1 MFYNDLNTIIF
12 KRSKQMNNILILYS
26 TTDGHTLTISKTIA
40 NYLKTNSN
48 ISITPLINCTKDDLI
63 NNDVII
69 IGASIR
75 YGKHNPKVKDF
86 IDNNL
91 EILNDKHNA
100 FFTVNVVARKSTKNT
115 PQTNPYLI
123 KFLNSIFWK
132 PDIVD
137 VFAGRL
143 DYPSLNFWDR
153 QIIRLIMYITKGPTD
168 LKKTYEFTDWKRV
181 EEFALKILN
190 LIE

>member
-1 MFYNDLNTIIF
+1 M
-12 KRSKQMNNILILYS
+12 SNILILYS
-26 TTDGHTLTISKTIA
+26 TTDGHTLTICKRIE
-40 NYLKTNSN
+40 NYLNQKSKVSLIPLTECTKKDLDNSN
-48 ISITPLINCTKDDLI
+48 T
-63 NNDVII
+63 II

-75 YGKHNPKVKDF
+75 YGKHNPKVKEF

-91 EILNDKHNA
+91 EILNNKHNA

-143 DYPSLNFWDR
+143 DYPSLNFWDK

-190 LIE
+190 LIK

>member
-1 MFYNDLNTIIF
+1 
-12 KRSKQMNNILILYS
+12 MNNILIIYS
-26 TTDGHTLTISKTIA
+26 TTDGHTLTISKTIE

-48 ISITPLINCTKDDLI
+48 ILVTPLINCKKDDLK

-75 YGKHNPKVKDF
+75 YGKHNPKVKEF

-91 EILNDKHNA
+91 EILNDKYNA

-190 LIE
+190 LIK

>member
-12 KRSKQMNNILILYS
+12 KRSKQMNNILIIYS

-48 ISITPLINCTKDDLI
+48 ILVTPLINCKKDDLK

-75 YGKHNPKVKDF
+75 YGKHNPKVKEF
-86 IDNNL
+86 IKNNL
-91 EILNDKHNA
+91 MILETKKSA
-100 FFTVNVVARKSTKNT
+100 FFTVNVVARKENKNQ
-115 PQTNPYLI
+115 PETNPYLI
-123 KFLNSIFWK
+123 KFLKSITWK

-143 DYPSLNFWDR
+143 DYPSLNFWDK
-153 QIIRLIMYITKGPTD
+153 QIIRLIMYITKGPID
-168 LKKTYEFTDWKRV
+168 LKKLMNLRIGTE
-181 EEFALKILN
+181 LKVL
-190 LIE
+190 LKK

>member
-1 MFYNDLNTIIF
+1 MFYNDLNIIFF
-12 KRSKQMNNILILYS
+12 KRSKQMNNILIIYS

-48 ISITPLINCTKDDLI
+48 ISITPLINCTRDDLI

-75 YGKHNPKVKDF
+75 YGKHNPKVKEF

-190 LIE
+190 LIK

>member
-12 KRSKQMNNILILYS
+12 KRSKQMNNILIIYS

-48 ISITPLINCTKDDLI
+48 ILITPLINCKKDDLK
-63 NNDVII
+63 NNDLII

-75 YGKHNPKVKDF
+75 YGKHNPKVKEF
-86 IDNNL
+86 IKNNL
-91 EILNDKHNA
+91 MILETKKSA
-100 FFTVNVVARKSTKNT
+100 FFSVNVVARKENKNQ
-115 PQTNPYLI
+115 PETNPYLI
-123 KFLNSIFWK
+123 KFLKSITWK

-143 DYPSLNFWDR
+143 DYPALNFWDK
-153 QIIRLIMYITKGPTD
+153 QIIRLIMYITKGPID
-168 LKKTYEFTDWKRV
+168 LKKTYEFTDWNRV
-181 EEFALKILN
+181 ESFAQKIIN
-190 LIE
+190 FSK

>member
-12 KRSKQMNNILILYS
+12 KRSKQMNNILIIYS

-48 ISITPLINCTKDDLI
+48 ILVTPLINCKKDDLK

-75 YGKHNPKVKDF
+75 YGKHNPKVKEF
-86 IDNNL
+86 IKNNL
-91 EILNDKHNA
+91 MILETKKSA
-100 FFTVNVVARKSTKNT
+100 FFTVNVVARKENKNQ
-115 PQTNPYLI
+115 PETNPYLI
-123 KFLNSIFWK
+123 KFLKSITWK

-143 DYPSLNFWDR
+143 DYPSLNFWDK
-153 QIIRLIMYITKGPTD
+153 QIIRLIMYITKGPID
-168 LKKTYEFTDWKRV
+168 LKKTYEFTDWNRV
-181 EEFALKILN
+181 ESFAKKIIN
-190 LIE
+190 LSK

>member
-12 KRSKQMNNILILYS
+12 KRSKQMNNILIIYS

-48 ISITPLINCTKDDLI
+48 ILVTPLINCKKDDLK

-75 YGKHNPKVKDF
+75 YGKHNPKVKEF
-86 IDNNL
+86 IKNNL
-91 EILNDKHNA
+91 MILETKKSA
-100 FFTVNVVARKSTKNT
+100 FFTVNVVARKENKNQ
-115 PQTNPYLI
+115 PETNPYLI
-123 KFLNSIFWK
+123 KFLKSITWK

-143 DYPSLNFWDR
+143 DYPSLNFWDK
-153 QIIRLIMYITKGPTD
+153 QIIRLIMYITKGPID
-168 LKKTYEFTDWKRV
+168 LKKTYEFTDWNRV
-181 EEFALKILN
+181 ESFAQKIKN
-190 LIE
+190 LSK

>member
-12 KRSKQMNNILILYS
+12 KRSKQMNNILIIYS

-48 ISITPLINCTKDDLI
+48 ILVTPLINCKKDDLK

-75 YGKHNPKVKDF
+75 YGKHNPKVKEF

-91 EILNDKHNA
+91 EILNNKHNA

-181 EEFALKILN
+181 EEFALKIFN
-190 LIE
+190 LIK

>member
-1 MFYNDLNTIIF
+1 MKKTLII
-12 KRSKQMNNILILYS
+12 YS
-26 TTDGHTLTISKTIA
+26 TTDGQTKRICDRIIEFSNKKLEVTLCKIENA
-40 NYLKTNSN
+40 FEVDLAQY
-48 ISITPLINCTKDDLI
+48 TKI
-63 NNDVII
+63 V

-75 YGKHNPKVKDF
+75 YGKHNPKVREF
-86 IDNNL
+86 IENNL
-91 EILNDKHNA
+91 EIISDKHNA

-143 DYPSLNFWDR
+143 DYPSLNFWDK

-181 EEFALKILN
+181 EEFSLKIIN
-190 LIE
+190 LIK

>member
-12 KRSKQMNNILILYS
+12 KRSKQMNNILIIYS

-48 ISITPLINCTKDDLI
+48 ILVTPLINCKKDDLK

-75 YGKHNPKVKDF
+75 YGKHNPKVKEF
-86 IDNNL
+86 IKNNL
-91 EILNDKHNA
+91 MILETKKSA
-100 FFTVNVVARKSTKNT
+100 FFTVNVVARKENKNQ
-115 PQTNPYLI
+115 PETNPYLI
-123 KFLNSIFWK
+123 KFLKSITWK

-143 DYPSLNFWDR
+143 DYPSLNFWDK
-153 QIIRLIMYITKGPTD
+153 QIIRLIMYITKGPID
-168 LKKTYEFTDWKRV
+168 LKKTYEFTDWNRV
-181 EEFALKILN
+181 ESFARKILN
-190 LIE
+190 SSK

>member
-12 KRSKQMNNILILYS
+12 KRSKQMNNILIIYS

-48 ISITPLINCTKDDLI
+48 ILVTPLINCKKDDLK

-75 YGKHNPKVKDF
+75 YGKHNPKVKEF

-181 EEFALKILN
+181 EEFALKIVK
-190 LIE
+190 LIK

>member
-12 KRSKQMNNILILYS
+12 KRSKQMNNILIIYS

-48 ISITPLINCTKDDLI
+48 ILVTPLINCKKDDLK

-75 YGKHNPKVKDF
+75 YGKHNPKVKEF
-86 IDNNL
+86 IKNNL
-91 EILNDKHNA
+91 MILETKKSA
-100 FFTVNVVARKSTKNT
+100 FFTVNVVARKENKNQ
-115 PQTNPYLI
+115 PETNPYLI
-123 KFLNSIFWK
+123 KFLKSITWK

-143 DYPSLNFWDR
+143 DYPALNFWDK
-153 QIIRLIMYITKGPTD
+153 QIIRLIMYITKGPID
-168 LKKTYEFTDWKRV
+168 LKKTYEFTDWNRV
-181 EEFALKILN
+181 ESFAQKIIN
-190 LIE
+190 LSK

>member
-12 KRSKQMNNILILYS
+12 KRSKQMNNILIIYS

-48 ISITPLINCTKDDLI
+48 ILVTPLINCKKDDLK

-75 YGKHNPKVKDF
+75 YGKHNPKVKEF
-86 IDNNL
+86 IKNNL
-91 EILNDKHNA
+91 MILETKKNA
-100 FFTVNVVARKSTKNT
+100 FFTVNVVARKENKNK
-115 PQTNPYLI
+115 PETNPYLI
-123 KFLNSIFWK
+123 KFLKSITWK

-143 DYPSLNFWDR
+143 DYPSLNFWDK
-153 QIIRLIMYITKGPTD
+153 QIIRLIMYITKGPID
-168 LKKTYEFTDWKRV
+168 LKKTYEFTDWNRV
-181 EEFALKILN
+181 ESFAQKIIN
-190 LIE
+190 LSK

>member
-1 MFYNDLNTIIF
+1 
-12 KRSKQMNNILILYS
+12 MNNILIIYS

-48 ISITPLINCTKDDLI
+48 ILITPLINCKKDDLK
-63 NNDVII
+63 NNDLII

-75 YGKHNPKVKDF
+75 YGKHNPKVKEF

-181 EEFALKILN
+181 EEFALKIFN
-190 LIE
+190 LIK

>member
-12 KRSKQMNNILILYS
+12 KRSKQMNNILIIYS

-48 ISITPLINCTKDDLI
+48 ILVTPLINCTKDDLK

-75 YGKHNPKVKDF
+75 YGKHNPKVKEF

-181 EEFALKILN
+181 EEFAFKILN
-190 LIE
+190 LIK

>member
-12 KRSKQMNNILILYS
+12 KRSKQMNNILIIYS

-48 ISITPLINCTKDDLI
+48 ILVTPLINCKKDDLK

-75 YGKHNPKVKDF
+75 YGKHNPKVKEF

-181 EEFALKILN
+181 EKFALKIFN
-190 LIE
+190 LIK

>member
-12 KRSKQMNNILILYS
+12 KRSKQMKNILIIYS

-48 ISITPLINCTKDDLI
+48 ILVTPLINCKKDDLK

-75 YGKHNPKVKDF
+75 YGKHNPKVKEF
-86 IDNNL
+86 IKNNL
-91 EILNDKHNA
+91 MILETKKSA
-100 FFTVNVVARKSTKNT
+100 FFTVNVVARKENKNQ
-115 PQTNPYLI
+115 PETNPYLI
-123 KFLNSIFWK
+123 KFLKSITWK

-143 DYPSLNFWDR
+143 DYPSLNFWDK
-153 QIIRLIMYITKGPTD
+153 QMIRLIMYITKGPID
-168 LKKTYEFTDWKRV
+168 LKKTYEFTDWNRV
-181 EEFALKILN
+181 ESFAQKIIN
-190 LIE
+190 LSK

>member
-48 ISITPLINCTKDDLI
+48 ILVTPLINCKKDDLK

-75 YGKHNPKVKDF
+75 YGKHNPKVKEF
-86 IDNNL
+86 IKNNL
-91 EILNDKHNA
+91 MILETKKSA
-100 FFTVNVVARKSTKNT
+100 FLLLMLLPEKKIRINLK
-115 PQTNPYLI
+115 LI
-123 KFLNSIFWK
+123 
-132 PDIVD
+132 
-137 VFAGRL
+137 
-143 DYPSLNFWDR
+143 
-153 QIIRLIMYITKGPTD
+153 LI
-168 LKKTYEFTDWKRV
+168 
-181 EEFALKILN
+181 
-190 LIE
+190 